1 MTTLDDLPALPPVDH
16 WQLPRSCRT
25 GPGVRIRAG
34 RLTVGENVTI
44 GAGTTLVGDDV
55 ALGDGTVIGPDCD
68 LRAGTLTLG
77 PGSELGPRV
86 RVLAAERFAVGGA
99 ARIGPDAQVLCREFT
114 AGRLLYFGDGARVGY
129 GGTTTS
135 TSRVRIG
142 DRVTVGQHT
151 ILNANHEIS
160 LGDGVGTG
168 SYLAVWT
175 HGYHFGHGPLD
186 GTEPAYAPV
195 HVARDVWLGYHV
207 TLLPGAHVGEGTIVA
222 AGSVVT
228 APLPAGI
235 LAGGVPARVKRELHL
250 GPVADDRARDAVLGV
265 LAGWRTE
272 LQWKGCTVDAC
283 EGSPGTGASSGT
295 LEGSAGTLTVAL
307 ADGAHR
313 TRVVLLAPDAPW
325 PADPPPGEA
334 LAVLSLGDRPDRRP
348 RPGDPVALFELRS
361 GRLSGHASPVV
372 EDLRDRLRRHAM
384 PCGDD
389 RCFSSIEPA
398 AFARLKEAAE

>member
-1 MTTLDDLPALPPVDH
+1 MTTLDDRPTLPPVDPR
-16 WQLPRSCRT
+16 QLPRSCRT

-34 RLTVGENVTI
+34 RLSVGENVTI

-55 ALGDGTVIGPDCD
+55 VLGDGTVVGPECD
-68 LRAGTLTLG
+68 LRAGTLSLG

-86 RVLAAERFAVGGA
+86 RVLAAERFAAGGA

-135 TSRVRIG
+135 TSRVKIG

-265 LAGWRTE
+265 LDGWRTE
-272 LQWKGCTVDAC
+272 LEWKGCTVDVRA
-283 EGSPGTGASSGT
+283 GSPGQGLPSGT
-295 LEGSAGTLTVAL
+295 YEGSAGTLTVAL
-307 ADGAHR
+307 ADGTHR
-313 TRVVLLAPDAPW
+313 TRVVLLAPDDPW
-325 PADPPPGEA
+325 PGDPPPGQA
-334 LAVLSLGDRPDRRP
+334 LAVLSLGERPDRRP

-398 AFARLKEAAE
+398 AFARLKEAAG